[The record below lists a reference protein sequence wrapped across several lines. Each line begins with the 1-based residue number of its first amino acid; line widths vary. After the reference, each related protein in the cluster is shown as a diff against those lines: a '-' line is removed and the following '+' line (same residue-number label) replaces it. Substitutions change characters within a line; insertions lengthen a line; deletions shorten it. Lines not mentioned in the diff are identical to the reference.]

1 MAAIY
6 VECCLINCLY
16 MYRYKSFFL
25 ACAAVTP
32 CYELFSPLKVAFVCK
47 QRTATWRTIG
57 AWEVMFL
64 IEQKISGNF
73 SPELHYPQRT
83 SNTS

>member
-6 VECCLINCLY
+6 VKCCLINCLY

-32 CYELFSPLKVAFVCK
+32 CYELFFSTESCVCLQTK
-47 QRTATWRTIG
+47 DSHVENYRRLG
-57 AWEVMFL
+57 SDV
-64 IEQKISGNF
+64 S
-73 SPELHYPQRT
+73 H
-83 SNTS
+83 